1 MNRILKVGMLG
12 LSVLFCF
19 MLTLSLASVSYGQS
33 SAFATITGRALDPK
47 GASVPNVDVTATNTE
62 TGIVHT
68 TKTTSDGLYRFDNLT
83 PGIYDVAIEAPGF
96 SKAEAKSVKLQVGEQ
111 RDVNFNLELAGQ
123 RQSVVV
129 TSEVPLIE
137 ATKTDVSTVIDD
149 KAVADLP
156 TTTSYQGIGGVAN
169 DYEGLAVGA
178 PGVRYDY
185 TGNSSDIVGPG
196 ATNSRGIV
204 VNMDGGNISDQVVS
218 SRDALGASVEEV
230 REFQVLTNNYNAEY
244 GQAGN
249 IVLNVVTKSGTNSVH
264 GDFHAYFRGRN
275 LGASDWFYNAGNF
288 IGATQPDDNRGC
300 PASDFDSSGNLTTIN
315 GCPRPPFFKHEYGFT
330 VGGPL
335 IKDRVFWFGSWEK
348 VAQGAPSTTTPFGTA
363 VTVTAPTNEIL
374 GSAKLDANI
383 TSKQLLS
390 IRYNLQRDTQANLL
404 VQTGP
409 NTDPSGFV
417 SSVAHDNGLNVGL
430 VSTITPHVVNE
441 ARFFW
446 HRFLSQTPT
455 ASTLPGEVLPTA
467 YVGADFCCPQ
477 GALQNRFQYMDN
489 VSYTRGTHTIKA
501 GVNISHFPYDSIF
514 QQYHYGAY
522 QSFSQ
527 LDNSCQNTLFANA
540 GAQNLCPN
548 QFTFGSGPGFVK
560 AADTIY
566 GLYAQDTWQITHNIT
581 INYGLRY
588 DFESGAFKGG
598 PIPNPSVQG
607 GCVQA
612 NGLVPACGSDKNN
625 WQPRLGIAW
634 SPGYTSGIMHKVFG
648 DPGKSVIRAAGAVV
662 TQMAY
667 LNVVLDS
674 LNFDGKNLNTST
686 IAYPAFQTDKL
697 GNQTGCFLPNG
708 TANPN
713 SGDPQACAVLT
724 SFPNAP
730 SPTALLPFTTATGS
744 FGRIRP
750 ISPTIKNP
758 NVYMGSLSIS
768 RQVGPTLLFSVGYQG
783 VFGHGLFGET
793 DENFP
798 TPVADPAHPGY
809 FYFAATGG
817 DDRPNPLFGAMRTN
831 FSNRT
836 TSYNGFYV
844 TAEKRLSHHFQFQ
857 GSYTL
862 SKTFASG
869 EDFFGLSEPANPLA
883 GLGLEKA
890 LSQQDIRNLAN
901 FSFVADTKSLFHM
914 KYVSAIVNNWTFG
927 MLGTLQS
934 GRPYPVSTGDGTFT
948 GSAFPA
954 LGSETN
960 QRPNICTAGSTI
972 PGCAG
977 APVGTLV
984 ATNIGS
990 IAGSNLAISQSGVA
1004 ACMNPGLVTGNVLTP
1019 ILPAASPNCSALQTT
1034 FQAPAGAS
1042 TSGPVD
1048 SLTGVPV
1055 DFQMIS
1061 GNLVRNAGLT
1071 SSLVRFDISLT
1082 KAIPIPKWESASLE
1096 LKLDAFNV
1104 FNHPLFISND
1114 ANDVLNFFSV
1124 PSLTATGTVPDPN
1137 NPGKFLPV
1145 TNPGFN
1151 NCTGGCLNP
1160 FTGLYLGNNGTPLN
1174 IRNFRGASVNQ
1185 AGNFLGLGAPA
1196 ATVTPR
1202 ILQLAIR
1209 FRW

>member
-12 LSVLFCF
+12 LSVLFCL
-19 MLTLSLASVSYGQS
+19 MLTLSLANVSYGQS
-33 SAFATITGRALDPK
+33 AAFATITGRILDPK

-62 TGIVHT
+62 TGIVRT
-68 TKTTSDGLYRFDNLT
+68 TKTTSDGLYQFDDLP
-83 PGIYDVAIEAPGF
+83 PGIYDVAVDAPGF
-96 SKAEAKSVKLQVGEQ
+96 SKAEAKAVKLQVGEH
-111 RDVNFNLELAGQ
+111 RDVNMNLELAGQ

-156 TTTSYQGIGGVAN
+156 TTTSYQGIGGISN
-169 DYEGLAVGA
+169 DYEGLATSA

-230 REFQVLTNNYNAEY
+230 KEFQVLTNNYNAEY

-249 IVLNVVTKSGTNSVH
+249 VVLNVVTKSGTNSIH
-264 GDFHAYFRGRN
+264 GDWHSYFRGRN
-275 LGASDWFYNAGNF
+275 LGASDFFYNLN
-288 IGATQPDDNRGC
+288 N
-300 PASDFDSSGNLTTIN
+300 PAD
-315 GCPRPPFFKHEYGFT
+315 RAPFFKHENGFT
-330 VGGPL
+330 IGGPA

-348 VAQGAPSTTTPFGTA
+348 SAQGFPATTTPFGTA

-374 GSAKLDANI
+374 GSAKIDAKL
-383 TSKQLLS
+383 TDKHMVT

-417 SSVAHDNGLNVGL
+417 SSVVHDNGLNVAL
-430 VSTITPHVVNE
+430 VSTLTPHTVNE

-455 ASTLPGEVLPTA
+455 ASTLPGEILPTA

-477 GALQNRFQYMDN
+477 GALQNRYQYIDN
-489 VSYTRGTHTIKA
+489 FSYTRGTHTIKA
-501 GVNISHFPYDSIF
+501 GVSISHFPYDSLF

-522 QSFSQ
+522 QSFATGGCT
-527 LDNSCQNTLFANA
+527 NSLFTNA
-540 GAQNLCPN
+540 GAQNLCPS
-548 QFTFGSGPGFVK
+548 QFTTGSGPGFVST
-560 AADTIY
+560 ADTIY
-566 GLYAQDTWQITHNIT
+566 GLYAQDTWQLTHNLT

-598 PIPNPSVQG
+598 TIQNSSLPG
-607 GCVQA
+607 GCAQA
-612 NGLVPACGSDKNN
+612 NGLIPACGSDKNN

-634 SPGYTSGIMHKVFG
+634 SPSYTSGFMHTLFG

-674 LNFDGKNLNTST
+674 LNFDGKNLNTVS
-686 IAYPAFQTDKL
+686 IAAPAAT
-697 GNQTGCFLPNG
+697 CFLPNG
-708 TANPN
+708 QPNP
-713 SGDPQACAVLT
+713 GVIDTPAAPQQKEACAVLT
-724 SFPNAP
+724 AYPNAP
-730 SPTALLPFTTATGS
+730 STASLLPFTGGGGTF
-744 FGRIRP
+744 FGRVRP

-758 NVYMGSLSIS
+758 TIYMASLSVS
-768 RQVGPTLLFSVGYQG
+768 RQIGNTFLVSVGYQG

-793 DENFP
+793 DTNFP

-809 FYFAATGG
+809 FYFASIPGSPA
-817 DDRPNPLFGAMRTN
+817 DRPNPNFGAIRTN

-836 TSYNGFYV
+836 TSYNGGYV

-857 GSYTL
+857 GSYTY

-869 EDFFGLSEPANPLA
+869 EDFFGLSEPGNPLA
-883 GLGLEKA
+883 PLSLEKA

-901 FSFVADTKSLFHM
+901 FSFVADTKNLFHM

-927 MLGTLQS
+927 MLSTLQS
-934 GRPYPVSTGDGTFT
+934 GRPYPISTGDGAFT
-948 GSAFPA
+948 GSNFPA
-954 LGSETN
+954 RGAETN
-960 QRPNICTAGSTI
+960 QRPNVCTAGSTI

-977 APVGTLV
+977 VPVGTLV
-984 ATNIGS
+984 STNIGS
-990 IAGSNLAISQSGVA
+990 ISGSNYEISAAGIAYCNSLGVVG
-1004 ACMNPGLVTGNVLTP
+1004 CPTVP
-1019 ILPAASPNCSALQTT
+1019 TT
-1034 FQAPAGAS
+1034 FAAPLGAS
-1042 TSGPVD
+1042 TAGPKD
-1048 SLTGVPV
+1048 SLNTKIPV
-1055 DFQMIS
+1055 DFQFIS
-1061 GNLVRNAGLT
+1061 GNLVRNAGQT
-1071 SSLVRFDISLT
+1071 SALYRFDISLT
-1082 KAIPIPKWESASLE
+1082 KAIKIPKWESASLE
-1096 LKLDAFNV
+1096 LKMDVFNV

-1114 ANDVLNFFSV
+1114 ANDVLNFFSLPALQV
-1124 PSLTATGTVPDPN
+1124 HSIPGNSNSPLIPNPNYTCTA
-1137 NPGKFLPV
+1137 
-1145 TNPGFN
+1145 
-1151 NCTGGCLNP
+1151 GCIN
-1160 FTGLYLGNNGTPLN
+1160 PLN
-1174 IRNFRGASVNQ
+1174 GQS
-1185 AGNFLGLGAPA
+1185 LGLNGKLLNVSNLQSASCMIRGVTVA
-1196 ATVTPR
+1196 AGPPNPR
-1202 ILQLAIR
+1202 KFFA
-1209 FRW
+1209 WS

>member
-12 LSVLFCF
+12 LSILFCL
-19 MLTLSLASVSYGQS
+19 MLTLSLANVSFGQS
-33 SAFATITGRALDPK
+33 AAFATITGRILDPK
-47 GASVPNVDVTATNTE
+47 GASVPSVQVTATNTE
-62 TGIVHT
+62 TGIVRT
-68 TKTTSDGLYRFDNLT
+68 TTTTSDGLYHFDDLP
-83 PGIYDVAIEAPGF
+83 PGIYDVAVDAPGF
-96 SKAEAKSVKLQVGEQ
+96 SKAEAKAVKLQVGEH
-111 RDVNFNLELAGQ
+111 RDVNMNLELAGQ

-169 DYEGLAVGA
+169 DYEGLAAGA

-249 IVLNVVTKSGTNSVH
+249 IVLNVITKSGTNSIH

-288 IGATQPDDNRGC
+288 IGATQPGDNRGC
-300 PASDFDSSGNLTTIN
+300 PASDFDSSGNLTTIS

-430 VSTITPHVVNE
+430 VSTVTPHVVNE

-501 GVNISHFPYDSIF
+501 GVNISHFPYDSTF

-522 QSFSQ
+522 QSFSVGG
-527 LDNSCQNTLFANA
+527 CQNSLFTNA
-540 GAQNLCPN
+540 GAQNLCPS
-548 QFTFGSGPGFVK
+548 QFTTGSGPGFVS

-566 GLYAQDTWQITHNIT
+566 GLYAQDTWQLTHTLT

-598 PIPNPSVQG
+598 TIQNPSLPG
-607 GCVQA
+607 GCAQA
-612 NGLVPACGSDKNN
+612 NGLIPACGSDKNN

-634 SPGYTSGIMHKVFG
+634 SPSYTSGFMHTLFG

-674 LNFDGKNLNTST
+674 LNFDGKNLNTVS
-686 IAYPAFQTDKL
+686 IAAPAAD
-697 GNQTGCFLPNG
+697 CFLPNG
-708 TANPN
+708 SPNPTPSAGN
-713 SGDPQACAVLT
+713 VAACKVLT
-724 SFPNAP
+724 AYPHAP
-730 SPTALLPFTTATGS
+730 STASLLPFTGGGGTF
-744 FGRIRP
+744 FGRVRP

-758 NVYMGSLSIS
+758 TVYMTSLSIS
-768 RQVGPTLLFSVGYQG
+768 RQIGPTFVVSVGYQG

-793 DENFP
+793 DTNFP
-798 TPVADPAHPGY
+798 TPVADPLHPGF
-809 FYFAATGG
+809 FYFAAVPGSPA
-817 DDRPNPLFGAMRTN
+817 DRPNPNFGAIRTN

-836 TSYNGFYV
+836 TSYNGGYV

-857 GSYTL
+857 ASYTY

-869 EDFFGLSEPANPLA
+869 EDFFGLSEPGNPLA
-883 GLGLEKA
+883 PLSLEKA

-901 FSFVADTKSLFHM
+901 FSFVADTKNLLHM
-914 KYVSAIVNNWTFG
+914 KYVGAIVNNWTFG
-927 MLGTLQS
+927 MLSTLQS
-934 GRPYPVSTGDGTFT
+934 GRPYPISTGDGTFS

-960 QRPNICTAGSTI
+960 QRPNVCTAGSTI

-977 APVGTLV
+977 VPVGTLV
-984 ATNIGS
+984 STNIGS
-990 IAGSNLAISQSGVA
+990 ISGSNYEVSQAGINACLAAGVVG
-1004 ACMNPGLVTGNVLTP
+1004 CPTVP
-1019 ILPAASPNCSALQTT
+1019 TT
-1034 FQAPAGAS
+1034 FQAPANAS
-1042 TSGPVD
+1042 GRGPID
-1048 SLTGVPV
+1048 SIDGKTPV
-1055 DFQMIS
+1055 DFQFIS
-1061 GNLVRNAGLT
+1061 GNLVRNAGQTLA
-1071 SSLVRFDISLT
+1071 LYRFDISLT

-1114 ANDVLNFFSV
+1114 ANDVLNFFSLPALKVNSIPGDPTSPLV
-1124 PSLTATGTVPDPN
+1124 PNPN
-1137 NPGKFLPV
+1137 Y
-1145 TNPGFN
+1145 
-1151 NCTGGCLNP
+1151 NCTSGCINP
-1160 FTGLYLGNNGTPLN
+1160 STGLYRGVDGSLLN
-1174 IRNFRGASVNQ
+1174 VKNFQRATVNSSQ
-1185 AGNFLGLGAPA
+1185 NMLGLGAPA
-1196 ATVTPR
+1196 AIVTPR